1 MGSLNGGGKSTL
13 LQLIF
18 TLLHCTGDR
27 GKHSFIQNLLYGYV
41 APAGSEP
48 RTLAEFSLER
58 DGQTYDLRF
67 VVYPA
72 TAKPRLEKTIND
84 SLKEPHLYPVTSYRV
99 RSFRGEEETIAT
111 GEAEQDTGSLL
122 VSISGLGAGE
132 TEQFFGEIS
141 PYFFLAAPS
150 TQVFLFS
157 PPESRRKLLKDLLH
171 SEYQEDL
178 FQIEKNLDHFFP
190 YRFLSVNLL
199 MTLFKL
205 AQDQDFNFNQIVSSP
220 VETLAPNHVQ
230 QLLTELKTI
239 LGKGILV
246 KPNADLSEA
255 IFELQ
260 ENDRFIQLQPED
272 LSHGELKRLSIFM
285 WLKYYQMNNAIVL
298 MDEPE
303 IAFHPDW
310 QYQIVQDLLTWAPNN
325 QYILAT
331 HSYEVCQALT
341 PGHVKELEISPFM
354 GA

>member
-1 MGSLNGGGKSTL
+1 MPRIFPLGSLNGGGKSTL

-18 TLLHCTGDR
+18 TLLHRTGDR

-67 VVYPA
+67 VVYPG
-72 TAKPRLEKTIND
+72 TAKPRLEKTINN

-246 KPNADLSEA
+246 KPNVSLNNYSIRSQMRRSYYSSNANVITAVISDSSNGEVTLSMLANVTANLKPGRWVYDVEA
-255 IFELQ
+255 NTA
-260 ENDRFIQLQPED
+260 NDASVIR
-272 LSHGELKRLSIFM
+272 
-285 WLKYYQMNNAIVL
+285 
-298 MDEPE
+298 
-303 IAFHPDW
+303 
-310 QYQIVQDLLTWAPNN
+310 
-325 QYILAT
+325 ILEGIIT
-331 HSYEVCQALT
+331 VM
-341 PGHVKELEISPFM
+341 PGVTR
-354 GA
+354 